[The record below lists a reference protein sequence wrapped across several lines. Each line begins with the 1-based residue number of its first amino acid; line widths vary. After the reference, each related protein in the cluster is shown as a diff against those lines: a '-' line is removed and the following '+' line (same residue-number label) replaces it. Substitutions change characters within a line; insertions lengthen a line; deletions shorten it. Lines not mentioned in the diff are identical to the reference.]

1 MKQFEL
7 NGFPC
12 IVPESWHEVSYRQ
25 AVDFEAWRVDGTS
38 SIPRLIEI
46 FTGCPQDT
54 TNAAATLQVNLC
66 LGLMGFVLAPMAWAD
81 LTRPDALL
89 IGGHAMLVQANM
101 ELWPYGAT
109 VDLHNALKAAA
120 PAEDNDPQVVRLD
133 FGTTES
139 NDVKMLKAGAKAVA
153 LALQAGAGTYAP
165 AELAALTDKVMQLPA
180 VDVYPLV
187 AFFLTAPFRSRQNG
201 TTTTPANTSQKKKR
215 PGLNALKNL
224 GALTSFGRWLRGT

>member
-25 AVDFEAWRVDGTS
+25 AVDFEAWRVDGAS

-89 IGGHAMLVQANM
+89 VGGHAMTVQANM

-120 PAEDNDPQVVRLD
+120 PAEEA
-133 FGTTES
+133 TER
-139 NDVKMLKAGAKAVA
+139 DEVAMLEAGAKAVA

>member
-7 NGFPC
+7 NGYPC
-12 IVPESWHEVSYRQ
+12 IVPGTWHEVSYRQ

-66 LGLMGFVLAPMAWAD
+66 LGLMGFFLAPMEWAS
-81 LTRPDALL
+81 LPRPDALL
-89 IGGHAMLVQANM
+89 IDGHAMPVQANM

-120 PAEDNDPQVVRLD
+120 PAEDA
-133 FGTTES
+133 TER
-139 NDVKMLKAGAKAVA
+139 DEVAMLEAGAKAVA
-153 LALQAGAGTYAP
+153 LALQAGAGTYNP
-165 AELAALTDKVMQLPA
+165 GELDALTNKVMQLPA
-180 VDVYPLV
+180 VDIYPLV

-201 TTTTPANTSQKKKR
+201 TTTTPASTNLKKKR
-215 PGLNALKNL
+215 PGLNALK
-224 GALTSFGRWLRGT
+224 GSAALTSFGRWLRATLQKWMR